1 MKLKIFS
8 LAIMAILAVSVTGI
22 VVTEDSAG
30 SPYNPL
36 ILTNQSGFFLQTY
49 DYSTVNG
56 RYLDLKVY
64 DNNNNQIA
72 TYHSTFTHSENFATI
87 ILPVNTAYV
96 DVDVA
101 VWKTNSA
108 LLNGRWNHVFT
119 HRLSGEDIALTYVP
133 YNQHIA
139 GPSTTEGN
147 AIITTGSVYGSSA
160 EFRRNIDITL
170 GNQFNIIQV

>member
-1 MKLKIFS
+1 MKLRIFS
-8 LAIMAILAVSVTGI
+8 LVIIAILAISVTDV
-22 VVTEDSAG
+22 VVTDDSAV
-30 SPYNPL
+30 NPSL
-36 ILTNQSGFFLQTY
+36 LTNQSGFFLQTF

-72 TYHSTFTHSENFATI
+72 TYHSTFTHSEYFATI

-101 VWKTNSA
+101 VWETNGA

-119 HRLSGEDIALTYVP
+119 HRLSGEDIALIYVP
-133 YNQHIA
+133 FSQHVA

-147 AIITTGSVYGSSA
+147 AIMTKGNVYGSSA
-160 EFRRNIDITL
+160 EFRRNIDIGF
-170 GNQFNIIQV
+170 GNQLNIIQV